1 MENRSRTIVIALIAV
16 FALLGGFAA
25 GALLTGGGGGAG
37 ASPSTEAVATD
48 SPSDEATLEPET
60 EAPSDE
66 PSATDEASPSD
77 EPSPSGAPAA
87 TLTLNSLFVD
97 AADNPD
103 GADRVI
109 TWKSATGSVKAQI
122 STASPMGDVV
132 MCLKTATKTLG
143 CRTAASGTLRAKTT
157 KSSETFILTLRGD
170 GIAQPIVDVTLS
182 FQARKPKSTI
192 ENARFDG
199 TAYPETNG
207 ISATVTPRVDGKLG
221 VQAEWGGHP
230 FTYEIDVM
238 EQGGAGS
245 LTYAPDQGNVGTDV
259 DFAVTAANPW
269 KVVLKNTEDGMG
281 VTPMTAVITWP

>member
-77 EPSPSGAPAA
+77 EPSPFGAPPA
-87 TLTLNSLFVD
+87 TLTFSSLFVD

-109 TWKSATGSVKAQI
+109 SWKSA
-122 STASPMGDVV
+122 
-132 MCLKTATKTLG
+132 
-143 CRTAASGTLRAKTT
+143 
-157 KSSETFILTLRGD
+157 
-170 GIAQPIVDVTLS
+170 
-182 FQARKPKSTI
+182 
-192 ENARFDG
+192 
-199 TAYPETNG
+199 
-207 ISATVTPRVDGKLG
+207 
-221 VQAEWGGHP
+221 
-230 FTYEIDVM
+230 
-238 EQGGAGS
+238 
-245 LTYAPDQGNVGTDV
+245 
-259 DFAVTAANPW
+259 
-269 KVVLKNTEDGMG
+269 
-281 VTPMTAVITWP
+281 

>member
-25 GALLTGGGGGAG
+25 GALLTGGGGGSG
-37 ASPSTEAVATD
+37 ASPSLEAVATEE
-48 SPSDEATLEPET
+48 PSDEASLEPES
-60 EAPSDE
+60 EEPSDE
-66 PSATDEASPSD
+66 ESPSAEESPS
-77 EPSPSGAPAA
+77 EAPSPSGAPAA
-87 TLTLNSLFVD
+87 AFTLNALFVD

-109 TWKSATGSVKAQI
+109 TWKSATGSVKAEVA
-122 STASPMGDVV
+122 TVSPTGDVV
-132 MCLKTATKTLG
+132 MCLKTPTKTLG
-143 CRTAASGTLRAKTT
+143 CRTAGSGTLRAKTT

-182 FQARKPKSTI
+182 FQARKPKVTI

-230 FTYEIDVM
+230 FLYEIDVM
-238 EQGGAGS
+238 EQGGSGS
-245 LTYAPDQGNVGTDV
+245 LSYAPEQGSIGTDV
-259 DFAVTAANPW
+259 DFAVTEPNPW
-269 KVVLKNTEDGMG
+269 KVVLQNTEDGMG
-281 VTPMTAVITWP
+281 ITPMTAVITWP